1 MYCKKCGAEIKDGS
15 KFCIKCGVRVAKEDP
30 KTESVCQMPVQPEI
44 VSDAEGQ
51 VVVTGEPL
59 TGKKYTFVSAN
70 GANLLGTRFNARIT
84 SNVEIAEDRLF
95 IDIKPKRFN
104 KSPAILF
111 EDIIGIDISRR
122 VSIGFCIFTII
133 AVICGVTISPY
144 YFLSTAI
151 FVWCGLHRK
160 ITILQRNGKKV
171 VMYDKSESQAKE
183 FKEDMKKV
191 ARIR

>member
-59 TGKKYTFVSAN
+59 IGKKYTFISTR
-70 GANLLGTRFNARIT
+70 GTNLLTLFQGRIV
-84 SNVEIAEDRLF
+84 SDVEIAEDRLF
-95 IDIKPKRFN
+95 LDISPKRFN

-111 EDIIGIDISRR
+111 EDITGIDISIR
-122 VSIGFCIFTII
+122 VNICYCILIMMT
-133 AVICGVTISPY
+133 VICGFTISPS
-144 YFLSTAI
+144 YFLAAALL
-151 FVWCGLHRK
+151 VWVGLQRK
-160 ITILQRNGKKV
+160 ITISQRNGQKV
-171 VMYDKSESQAKE
+171 VMYDRSGSQAKE

-191 ARIR
+191 TRIR